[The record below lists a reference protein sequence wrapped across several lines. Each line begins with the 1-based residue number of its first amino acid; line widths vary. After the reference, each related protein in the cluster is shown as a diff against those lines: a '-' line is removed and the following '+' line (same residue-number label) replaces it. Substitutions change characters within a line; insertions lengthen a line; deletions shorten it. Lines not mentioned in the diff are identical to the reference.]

1 MLYTTNTLTTEP
13 SPKTTLLNPDV
24 YSLIMENSAAK
35 TSCVLSL
42 NIQKFMHSVLYTCLN
57 PL

>member
-13 SPKTTLLNPDV
+13 SPKTTLLNPDG
-24 YSLIMENSAAK
+24 YSLIMENSAAD
-35 TSCVLSL
+35 TSRVLSL
-42 NIQKFMHSVLYTCLN
+42 NTQKFMNSVLYTCLN